1 MNDIIPLEFRI
12 LAVLFY
18 AIGSIPMVLVLEH
31 VITSHLNL
39 YDFGIGDY
47 INNHFYRSIIV
58 VSIITLLTILI
69 LWGTTKQIH
78 PFIDRSGRDA
88 IDYTLSSIIATLSC
102 WLVLNWIT
110 NNLKGLDLG
119 FLAFVMLFDICIATA
134 YFLIFTIAIVFSLQG
149 YRFTSFLIYPFI

>member
-58 VSIITLLTILI
+58 VSIITLLAILI

-88 IDYTLSSIIATLSC
+88 IDYTLSSIIPPLSC
-102 WLVLNWIT
+102 WVFWTWIGSNLN
-110 NNLKGLDLG
+110 LDLCFAG
-119 FLAFVMLFDICIATA
+119 FLVFFTTFIAIA
-134 YFLIFTIAIVFSLQG
+134 YFLVFAIAIVFSLQG
-149 YRFTSFLIYPFI
+149 YRFTSFLSYPFI